1 MKFGM
6 IIILLHLCSFFMSC
20 CQQYQHGGHVNVR
33 DGSYVSASEHM
44 LLKSCVSAYVH
55 GNSTF
60 VI

>member
-1 MKFGM
+1 M
-6 IIILLHLCSFFMSC
+6 
-20 CQQYQHGGHVNVR
+20 NVR